1 MSHNIFSKENNFNL
15 VVAKRTDILPIT
27 HKLTLHT
34 KRKKMHKKNLHPAA
48 PDFQLKKKE
57 KRKKEEEET
66 HGRQGRNHGAE
77 QTIQGGH

>member
-1 MSHNIFSKENNFNL
+1 
-15 VVAKRTDILPIT
+15 
-27 HKLTLHT
+27 
-34 KRKKMHKKNLHPAA
+34 MHKKNLHPTA

-66 HGRQGRNHGAE
+66 HGRQGRNHGVE